1 MRSRFLRKEIPLFT
15 VLALAI
21 STPAFASDNILY
33 DAQGEV
39 TAVNFGL
46 RILTL
51 SETNFFWNG
60 NTLFYDA
67 KEVPIEIKRV
77 KPKSWVYIVCEYDA
91 KTKKRTAQKVYL
103 LPNRIAEKDRHL
115 YPFME

>member
-15 VLALAI
+15 ILALVI
-21 STPAFASDNILY
+21 SASAFASGNIIY
-33 DAQGEV
+33 DTQGEV
-39 TAVNFGL
+39 TAVNFGQK
-46 RILTL
+46 ILTL
-51 SETNFFWNG
+51 SETNFFWTRS
-60 NTLFYDA
+60 TLFCDA

-77 KPKSWVYIVCEYDA
+77 KPKSWVYIVCEYDT

-103 LPNRIAEKDRHL
+103 LPNRIAEKDKHL